1 MDWYNKACFY
11 HIYPLG
17 YCGQLQPN
25 DYVSE
30 PTGKI
35 KDVIKQIPQI
45 KSMGFN
51 AVYFGPVFES
61 VRHGYDTVDYRIID
75 RRLGTNADFKE
86 VCDALH
92 ENGIKVIVDGVFNHV
107 GRDFWAFRDVREK
120 RWDSQYKDWFHLRDG
135 NSNYNDGF
143 YYEGW
148 EGYYDLVKLNLY
160 NPDVRNHL
168 KDCISGWV
176 NEFGIDGLRLDVAY
190 CLDENFLKELRR
202 HCKGIRED
210 FWLMGE
216 TLHGDYN
223 KWANPDMLDSVT
235 NYECYKGLYSSFND
249 MNMFEIAYSMNRQFG
264 SEHWCI
270 YRGKHLYC
278 FLDNHDVSRIATILK
293 NKEHLKAVYALLFTM
308 PGIPS
313 VYYGSE
319 YGWMADKKDGDD
331 GLRVP
336 YTAQENTELT
346 DFISKLAKFHTESK
360 ALCYGSYR
368 QLQLQNHFY
377 AFARECDG
385 EAVVAMINAGADV
398 TFNVN
403 MGGMYEDVL
412 TGERFDLS
420 QGVPV
425 SANNARVFRKI

>member
-1 MDWYNKACFY
+1 
-11 HIYPLG
+11 
-17 YCGQLQPN
+17 
-25 DYVSE
+25 
-30 PTGKI
+30 
-35 KDVIKQIPQI
+35 
-45 KSMGFN
+45 
-51 AVYFGPVFES
+51 
-61 VRHGYDTVDYRIID
+61 
-75 RRLGTNADFKE
+75 
-86 VCDALH
+86 
-92 ENGIKVIVDGVFNHV
+92 
-107 GRDFWAFRDVREK
+107 
-120 RWDSQYKDWFHLRDG
+120 
-135 NSNYNDGF
+135 
-143 YYEGW
+143 
-148 EGYYDLVKLNLY
+148 
-160 NPDVRNHL
+160 
-168 KDCISGWV
+168 
-176 NEFGIDGLRLDVAY
+176 
-190 CLDENFLKELRR
+190 
-202 HCKGIRED
+202 
-210 FWLMGE
+210 
-216 TLHGDYN
+216 
-223 KWANPDMLDSVT
+223 
-235 NYECYKGLYSSFND
+235 
-249 MNMFEIAYSMNRQFG
+249 
-264 SEHWCI
+264 
-270 YRGKHLYC
+270 
-278 FLDNHDVSRIATILK
+278 
-293 NKEHLKAVYALLFTM
+293 M

-403 MGGMYEDVL
+403 MGGMYEDIL